1 MNLYIYQL
9 IKSILF
15 SLIDAEL
22 FLKCK
27 ILADIR

>member
-9 IKSILF
+9 IKYI
-15 SLIDAEL
+15 SLGVVGGGL

-27 ILADIR
+27 ILAGIK